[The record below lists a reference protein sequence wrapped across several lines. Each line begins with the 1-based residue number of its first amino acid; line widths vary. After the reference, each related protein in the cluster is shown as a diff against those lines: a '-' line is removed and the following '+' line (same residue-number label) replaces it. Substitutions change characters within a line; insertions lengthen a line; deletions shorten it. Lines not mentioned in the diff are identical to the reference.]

1 MFCSRLEEVMTQLLD
16 GIGLVNIAKRDAYQR
31 RAGAFLA
38 ERFTSFYLYSM
49 MLSNGKVKTVGL
61 EMQEDFAEKQPEV
74 DKDGTVR
81 SK

>member
-1 MFCSRLEEVMTQLLD
+1 
-16 GIGLVNIAKRDAYQR
+16 
-31 RAGAFLA
+31 
-38 ERFTSFYLYSM
+38 M
-49 MLSNGKVKTVGL
+49 MLSNGRVKTVGL

>member
-1 MFCSRLEEVMTQLLD
+1 M
-16 GIGLVNIAKRDAYQR
+16 YQR
-31 RAGAFLA
+31 RAGAFLT

-49 MLSNGKVKTVGL
+49 MLSNGRVKTVGL
-61 EMQEDFAEKQPEV
+61 EMQEDFADKQPEV